1 MVQPRA
7 LRPLDEPRGRPLGRR
22 GPRRAG
28 RLERCAARDA
38 PQHPPP
44 SIAAPN
50 IPSSTLAAL
59 IVLGRRSRCA
69 AALGLAYD
77 FADLADGAYHEV
89 VISYDPNSFDREDK
103 AAAAADDYGGAA
115 KADDDD
121 QKAGDAA
128 VAVDARTGSA
138 LLRSLSVTPGLA
150 SMLTSAQRGN
160 MRYVGS
166 LAVRLDGAEVLRI
179 PLNLEDVIRLDKGRA
194 YVGFTGATGA
204 AYQEHSVVAWQ
215 FNESRTGVL
224 VHPANE
230 HCRVRV
236 PSLWQSVSHKAAPL
250 LPGARALACT
260 PYVLPAT
267 VPDGAMR
274 CAEVDASASGVVL
287 CRGHDPAEVVQPW
300 RSYNRASLP
309 DIVATVGVHFR
320 HAFAPDALIDP
331 QSEGRLGVAPRE
343 STAPLVYSVAH
354 SMEWLEFDAPAR
366 RLHGT
371 PPRPGTWNVTVT
383 ATDPG
388 LAVGDVWHGKARAY
402 LETPLTAVDS
412 FLLHVREVPADASE
426 DYWEA
431 DSVARNPQAAG
442 LA

>member
-1 MVQPRA
+1 M
-7 LRPLDEPRGRPLGRR
+7 
-22 GPRRAG
+22 
-28 RLERCAARDA
+28 
-38 PQHPPP
+38 
-44 SIAAPN
+44 
-50 IPSSTLAAL
+50 
-59 IVLGRRSRCA
+59 
-69 AALGLAYD
+69 
-77 FADLADGAYHEV
+77 
-89 VISYDPNSFDREDK
+89 
-103 AAAAADDYGGAA
+103 
-115 KADDDD
+115 
-121 QKAGDAA
+121 
-128 VAVDARTGSA
+128 ARTRGS
-138 LLRSLSVTPGLA
+138 
-150 SMLTSAQRGN
+150 
-160 MRYVGS
+160 S
-166 LAVRLDGAEVLRI
+166 LAV
-179 PLNLEDVIRLDKGRA
+179 A
-194 YVGFTGATGA
+194 YGTPRKPHT
-204 AYQEHSVVAWQ
+204 
-215 FNESRTGVL
+215 
-224 VHPANE
+224 
-230 HCRVRV
+230 
-236 PSLWQSVSHKAAPL
+236 
-250 LPGARALACT
+250 LACSSGQRCSSSSSLYT
-260 PYVLPAT
+260 ALTARRPAPSTSHDVCDALNERACSLPTELVTHDAQYVSATSVLPFH
-267 VPDGAMR
+267 GAMR